1 MTVQTLRADK
11 DRYATAIYMYVRMHS
26 KSRGEMELAGTVN
39 ARWEEMMS
47 ALPSKNYD
55 GHC

>member
-39 ARWEEMMS
+39 AR
-47 ALPSKNYD
+47 
-55 GHC
+55 